1 MVSPEGDRVL
11 DLCAAP
17 GGKTTQLGARLG
29 GTGLLVAN
37 DISAGRAK
45 TLLKNVELAG
55 IRNAIVMSETPERIA
70 ERLPHFFD
78 KILVDA
84 PCSGEGMFRKEPDMV
99 KSWDADM
106 LAFCRREQAKILE
119 ACAPMLKAG
128 GMLLYSTCTFSPE
141 ENEKSIGDFLERHPE
156 FQLVPIEKKNGFAAG
171 LPPYT
176 DCARLYPHRLKG
188 EGHFLALLRKKEA
201 AEGKAIPAE
210 SGGWTKEMDA
220 FGDFAK
226 EVLQEK
232 PKGTYK
238 IYGEGLYLLPEG
250 TPKLEKLR
258 VLRTGWMLGTLKKGR
273 FEPSQAFAMGL
284 RKEEVLETPGF
295 AYDRVPVKGIVVSE
309 GASASV
315 GNGDVLNFSNPER
328 RARITVTSR
337 SGHRL
342 DWWIYLETYDP
353 FFLGTWR
360 IVDVKLACNQRVS
373 GVGDGAWTTQLSS
386 GEFGTYGLPEYDDRV
401 TITLGEIS
409 DNELTGTLVHSA
421 GDDGAY
427 GNFWGVY
434 APYSVEAPLDM
445 NPRLRHLLPP
455 GESQWTLDLTTNQ
468 MKITQNNVSSTMIFG
483 TLCHINDNLTFPDVS

>member
-1 MVSPEGDRVL
+1 MAQLPQEFLTRMQEMLGDEFDAFLTSYDAPRTAGLRVNTKKCRTEDFPPLVPGTWKKIPWIPNGYFVPDGMRMGQSPLYAAGVFYLQEPSAMSPAATLPIGEGDRVL

-17 GGKTTQLGARLG
+17 GGKTTQLGARLD

-99 KSWDADM
+99 KSWDAEM
-106 LAFCRREQAKILE
+106 LAFCRSEQAKILE

-141 ENEKSIGDFLERHPE
+141 ENEKSIGNFLERHPE
-156 FQLVPIEKKNGFAAG
+156 FELMPIAKKNGFAEG
-171 LPPYT
+171 LAPYT

-232 PKGTYK
+232 PKGIYK

-284 RKEEVLETPGF
+284 RKEEVKHTADFSLE
-295 AYDRVPVKGIVVSE
+295 DERVIRYLKGETVEAE
-309 GASASV
+309 G
-315 GNGDVLNFSNPER
+315 
-328 RARITVTSR
+328 
-337 SGHRL
+337 
-342 DWWIYLETYDP
+342 
-353 FFLGTWR
+353 
-360 IVDVKLACNQRVS
+360 K
-373 GVGDGAWTTQLSS
+373 DGW
-386 GEFGTYGLPEYDDRV
+386 
-401 TITLGEIS
+401 
-409 DNELTGTLVHSA
+409 TLVCV
-421 GDDGAY
+421 DGFPLGWAKRQK
-427 GNFWGVY
+427 GRLKNKY
-434 APYSVEAPLDM
+434 A
-445 NPRLRHLLPP
+445 
-455 GESQWTLDLTTNQ
+455 
-468 MKITQNNVSSTMIFG
+468 VSWKWE
-483 TLCHINDNLTFPDVS
+483 

>member
-1 MVSPEGDRVL
+1 MKLPLKYTETMKALLGEEYDAYLASFDEERFYGLRVNTL
-11 DLCAAP
+11 KLSAEEMAARGVFSLRP
-17 GGKTTQLGARLG
+17 VPWG
-29 GTGLLVAN
+29 GTGFYYDVAERPAKHPYYHAGLYYLHDPSAMSPAPTLLVAN

-99 KSWDADM
+99 KSWDAEM
-106 LAFCRREQAKILE
+106 LAFCRSEQAKILE

-156 FQLVPIEKKNGFAAG
+156 FELMPIAKKNGFAEG
-171 LPPYT
+171 LAPYT

-232 PKGTYK
+232 PKGIYK

-273 FEPSQAFAMGL
+273 FEPFAMGL
-284 RKEEVLETPGF
+284 RKEEVKHTADFSLE
-295 AYDRVPVKGIVVSE
+295 DERVIRYLKGETVEAE
-309 GASASV
+309 G
-315 GNGDVLNFSNPER
+315 
-328 RARITVTSR
+328 
-337 SGHRL
+337 
-342 DWWIYLETYDP
+342 
-353 FFLGTWR
+353 
-360 IVDVKLACNQRVS
+360 K
-373 GVGDGAWTTQLSS
+373 DGW
-386 GEFGTYGLPEYDDRV
+386 
-401 TITLGEIS
+401 
-409 DNELTGTLVHSA
+409 TLVCV
-421 GDDGAY
+421 DGFPLGWAKRQK
-427 GNFWGVY
+427 GRLKNKY
-434 APYSVEAPLDM
+434 A
-445 NPRLRHLLPP
+445 
-455 GESQWTLDLTTNQ
+455 
-468 MKITQNNVSSTMIFG
+468 VSWKWE
-483 TLCHINDNLTFPDVS
+483 